1 MKFIRI
7 KNGYVNAKMIE
18 SLEVI
23 EKEDGFDLMAYTVG
37 ADDYTS
43 YLLGHCKLEDNA
55 YLRLGALAEL
65 LAKNDDGV
73 FDAMA
78 LWSTDE
84 GDDEND

>member
-43 YLLGHCKLEDNA
+43 YLLGH
-55 YLRLGALAEL
+55 
-65 LAKNDDGV
+65 
-73 FDAMA
+73 
-78 LWSTDE
+78 
-84 GDDEND
+84 

>member
-1 MKFIRI
+1 MKFIRM

-18 SLEVI
+18 SLEVV
-23 EKEDGFDLMAYTVG
+23 EREDGFDLMAYTVG

-43 YLLGHCKLEDNA
+43 YFLGHCKLEDNA
-55 YLRLGALAEL
+55 YLRLVALAEL
-65 LAKNDDGV
+65 LADNESGV

-84 GDDEND
+84 HEEP